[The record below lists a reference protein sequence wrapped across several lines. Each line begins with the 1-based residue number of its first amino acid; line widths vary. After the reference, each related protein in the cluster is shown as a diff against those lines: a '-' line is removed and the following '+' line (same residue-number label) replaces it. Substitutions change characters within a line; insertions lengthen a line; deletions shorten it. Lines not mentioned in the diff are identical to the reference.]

1 MGSAAPPSFRKVLP
15 VSVWILGRALPQESG
30 IRQLRK
36 HHEHP
41 QGHGAGTPHAP
52 GGSGSHGRPELS
64 TEAKGENLVGLTPC
78 GGESEKK
85 RRQGEGG
92 WKWFAMQICLA
103 PTGSSPY
110 KRKKRW
116 VTFPR
121 SAQAVREPPSRRGP
135 RLGPAPESPGGLL
148 KDLPAGNIPGG
159 TELGG
164 ERALPPRWMIS
175 R

>member
-1 MGSAAPPSFRKVLP
+1 MHREVRGPP
-15 VSVWILGRALPQESG
+15 I
-30 IRQLRK
+30 
-36 HHEHP
+36 
-41 QGHGAGTPHAP
+41 
-52 GGSGSHGRPELS
+52 RPELS
-64 TEAKGENLVGLTPC
+64 TEAKKGQNLVGLTPC

-116 VTFPR
+116 VTFPPGEPKR
-121 SAQAVREPPSRRGP
+121 FGSLRPAGDPAV
-135 RLGPAPESPGGLL
+135 GPAPESPGGAFESFTRWQH
-148 KDLPAGNIPGG
+148 PRSA
-159 TELGG
+159 ERGG
-164 ERALPPRWMIS
+164 EGALPPRWMIS